1 MLNFMRFAF
10 SYFPV
15 LFLPFCSREMKIF
28 FCPCV
33 QTLLQTARSGQ
44 VTLAAVRCRQ
54 QLPPRHLR
62 LGPTGLKGR
71 NGQAPDLT
79 SG

>member
-1 MLNFMRFAF
+1 MLDFMPLAF

-15 LFLPFCSREMKIF
+15 LLLSFCSREMKILF
-28 FCPCV
+28 RPCV

-54 QLPPRHLR
+54 QLTPRHLR
-62 LGPTGLKGR
+62 SW
-71 NGQAPDLT
+71 DLQD
-79 SG
+79 SGTDRVDWHQT

>member
-62 LGPTGLKGR
+62 DW
-71 NGQAPDLT
+71 DLQDSKDGMDRHQT
-79 SG
+79 